1 MNTIPRLTIRHVERQ
16 EDATQ
21 DIVQSTIRLVD
32 QACTNRSGARNEI
45 KWLQPFTKPVT
56 NTASSVYTLR
66 VPPPTRK
73 SLLQT
78 LSPVSPSH
86 SLALLDWG
94 APPTEPESSGLSGLE
109 EFTSGANWSV
119 HRSSVVIQSRAKRQR
134 STEEPSIQASSSKRN
149 RVAPANPTL
158 PENPALLA
166 LSRLHVLTGQRG
178 TARLRLGLRKRPP
191 VGQEQPPGGPAH
203 VKITSKRQLGPGPSR
218 ILITHPVQPASQLT
232 PSTPRVT
239 SLKGTV
245 LVPASPSPVASRTA
259 ASSGRGDSWTSN
271 RVAASVSYESSPDSS
286 PKKPRS
292 QILARLHS
300 DDTSSENNSR
310 AALLS
315 KDPGSGD
322 VVTGPA
328 PAPTE
333 QPLSGSLEQ
342 DERIHECST
351 NRHTR
356 PYTAPRP
363 GPTRIMTS
371 VMYNSSQGSVGSPSG
386 EPSKL
391 HTSYGSLALPSS
403 FDKEP
408 SSQKANA
415 SGSWDLSL
423 LPSSNPNPPSTEQIH
438 TTTTSEVVSG
448 AGDTTP
454 QSNPRE
460 NFPSLDMISALYD
473 SSQAD
478 PDLPGTQQSS
488 QEPIPSWNTYQSSRN
503 GTPRPLSGAQ
513 PSSSWSAPSVD
524 GLVAAS
530 RSLSLEDF
538 EHQVRRPSGNSPS
551 LSEERSLSEK
561 SLSHSQL
568 ELNRVKPILQTP
580 RLMHPEVSRLASST
594 GSEDPIY
601 SPSQPSKRSVDD
613 DSIESINSPLPSRT
627 GPRASVCR
635 VPAFRLPGPEVE
647 DDISFESY
655 QAHKQTQIPPT
666 PLGDSNSPIDSS
678 TSGQRSSVPRF
689 DVLPAPDGRSPRAGS
704 TGEAEI
710 KQAHNL
716 SRSPIFS
723 TPNNQTALN
732 HPALGAAAPF
742 APPASK
748 IYRGSLHKTIP
759 QPHFF
764 PSLPCPSPP
773 LMEGMLA
780 ALEVSSVHA
789 WFDEHGK
796 PKLAPTEG
804 FVCEPWKRVAWII
817 PVRGRPP
824 WEGCSSAAISS
835 RPIVKARK
843 KRTILW
849 TPAALRSLWTQ
860 LDGFRE
866 SKRVG
871 PLSLSFEPAQADQA
885 FEFVK
890 VYHEARVSLK
900 LRTIL
905 KVLEFR
911 DCDGYGVDAEVSQE
925 DEGELGGTRRLLGS
939 SARLALLDEVGRI
952 VLVS

>member
-1 MNTIPRLTIRHVERQ
+1 M
-16 EDATQ
+16 
-21 DIVQSTIRLVD
+21 
-32 QACTNRSGARNEI
+32 
-45 KWLQPFTKPVT
+45 
-56 NTASSVYTLR
+56 
-66 VPPPTRK
+66 
-73 SLLQT
+73 
-78 LSPVSPSH
+78 
-86 SLALLDWG
+86 
-94 APPTEPESSGLSGLE
+94 
-109 EFTSGANWSV
+109 
-119 HRSSVVIQSRAKRQR
+119 QSRAKRQR
-134 STEEPSIQASSSKRN
+134 SIEEPSTLVSSSKRN

-166 LSRLHVLTGQRG
+166 LSRLHLLTGQRG

-218 ILITHPVQPASQLT
+218 ILTTQGEPPELLATTSSNLGDRSPVQPSGQFI
-232 PSTPRVT
+232 PSTPKVT

-245 LVPASPSPVASRTA
+245 LVPASPSPIASRTA

-271 RVAASVSYESSPDSS
+271 RMAASILYDSSPDSS
-286 PKKPRS
+286 PNRPRS

-300 DDTSSENNSR
+300 GNVPSENDSR
-310 AALLS
+310 AALLPKLANKTS
-315 KDPGSGD
+315 DSDDLVAEPVPTSTKQPLPGSSEPGD
-322 VVTGPA
+322 
-328 PAPTE
+328 
-333 QPLSGSLEQ
+333 
-342 DERIHECST
+342 RIHEYST
-351 NRHTR
+351 NVHTR
-356 PYTAPRP
+356 PYVASQPEP
-363 GPTRIMTS
+363 ARIMAS
-371 VMYNSSQGSVGSPSG
+371 VMYDSSQGSVGSPSG
-386 EPSKL
+386 GPSKL

-403 FDKEP
+403 FDKEF
-408 SSQKANA
+408 SSQRTNA
-415 SGSWDLSL
+415 SSSWDLSS
-423 LPSSNPNPPSTEQIH
+423 LPPSNPNSPSTEQIH
-438 TTTTSEVVSG
+438 TIATSEVASET
-448 AGDTTP
+448 GDTTA

-460 NFPSLDMISALYD
+460 NFTSLDMISALYD
-473 SSQAD
+473 SSQLD
-478 PDLPGTQQSS
+478 PNLPGTQQSPS
-488 QEPIPSWNTYQSSRN
+488 SPQEPIPSWNTYQSSRN

-538 EHQVRRPSGNSPS
+538 EHQVIRPSGNSPRPS
-551 LSEERSLSEK
+551 KEKSLSEK

-568 ELNRVKPILQTP
+568 ERNRVKPILQTP
-580 RLMHPEVSRLASST
+580 RLMHPEVSRLASYP
-594 GSEDPIY
+594 GSEDPIC
-601 SPSQPSKRSVDD
+601 SPPQPSKRSADN

-635 VPAFRLPGPEVE
+635 VPAFRLPGLEAE

-655 QAHKQTQIPPT
+655 QAHKPTQIPPT
-666 PLGDSNSPIDSS
+666 SLGDTNSPIDSS
-678 TSGQRSSVPRF
+678 AGGQRSSVPRF

-796 PKLAPTEG
+796 PKLAPTES

-817 PVRGRPP
+817 PVRGRQP

-849 TPAALRSLWTQ
+849 TPAALRSLWAQ

-871 PLSLSFEPAQADQA
+871 PLSLSFEPAQADQT

-911 DCDGYGVDAEVSQE
+911 DCDGYGVDVEVPQE